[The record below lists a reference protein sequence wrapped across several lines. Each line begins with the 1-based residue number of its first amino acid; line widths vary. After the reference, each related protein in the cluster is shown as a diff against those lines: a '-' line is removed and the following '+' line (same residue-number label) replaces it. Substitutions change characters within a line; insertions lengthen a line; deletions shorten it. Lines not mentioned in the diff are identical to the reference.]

1 MSGETE
7 DQVSGWTT
15 DTLHA
20 HLNGRIADQRAYF
33 EARLAALTGLLDE
46 RHHAQS
52 QAVAAALLSAEKAVG
67 KAETAAEKRFDAV
80 NEFRAQLADQAST
93 FMPRSE
99 SEARASALAEKV
111 DALDKRLD
119 KAEGRTS
126 GSTATWG
133 YLVAGVGLL
142 LAVIG
147 VVLTVIR

>member
-20 HLNGRIADQRAYF
+20 HLSGRLGDQRAYF
-33 EARLAALTGLLDE
+33 DAQIRALTTLLEE
-46 RHHAQS
+46 RHRAQA
-52 QAVAAALLSAEKAVG
+52 QAVSAALLSAEKAVG

-93 FMPRSE
+93 FMPRAE

-119 KAEGRTS
+119 KAEGRGAGLS
-126 GSTATWG
+126 AGWI
-133 YLVAGVGLL
+133 YLLGAVAALGTVLSFY
-142 LAVIG
+142 LAV
-147 VVLTVIR
+147 R